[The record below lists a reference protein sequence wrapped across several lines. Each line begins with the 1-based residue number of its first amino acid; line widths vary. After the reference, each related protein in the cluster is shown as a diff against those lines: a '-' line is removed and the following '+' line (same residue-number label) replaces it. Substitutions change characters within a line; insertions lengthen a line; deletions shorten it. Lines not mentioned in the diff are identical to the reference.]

1 MDNKYQ
7 LLNTLSGDE
16 ITVEAKLTK
25 LNTKKLKNHFFCAR
39 VKHNAN
45 SSLSTKARHTSISSS
60 ILSSSEGGDA
70 RCTLHT
76 ARCSAVHT
84 AHKTMGSVPCEANL
98 NSKKSQIP
106 PKEQFSQVEMEQ
118 ETWFL
123 QALEE
128 FYVKLDLKEFT
139 QKDIQNELY
148 KNYWGKPY
156 SETQAAHI
164 SDLARNSK
172 YPVKNTFHPSNWDG
186 EQGTGWSGPA
196 EDSSCL
202 TSTSKGWSRAAEES
216 SCLASA
222 SKHTQT
228 NPDIPVNP
236 DKYAGHRIRQASQ
249 GLNTVQNLSP
259 HKLRK
264 IACWI
269 KTGEFGMISEVGGVF
284 GLQQPV
290 LYPTQKCCHVF
301 SPKTYDMLPQIAEY
315 VMVTPFVQ
323 ENQSAYITFAN
334 INGKEMI
341 VTMDSGCTTSVAT
354 STFIK
359 NVFPNFYKLLKDY
372 DGKPFITADNS
383 ELKIMGI
390 MPIKISLGKLLFDM
404 NLTIYEGNHSE
415 CLIGLDILK
424 EKFNLLI
431 SPAGAYIKIEDL
443 ATHNKKQKVSKIGTH
458 KNLQLV
464 VSVRD
469 QVSINAKQQKLI
481 WVCIKKEDIQG
492 LSLDNLLSD
501 PYVCHSEDIDQLI
514 MDEKK

>member
-1 MDNKYQ
+1 
-7 LLNTLSGDE
+7 
-16 ITVEAKLTK
+16 
-25 LNTKKLKNHFFCAR
+25 
-39 VKHNAN
+39 
-45 SSLSTKARHTSISSS
+45 
-60 ILSSSEGGDA
+60 
-70 RCTLHT
+70 
-76 ARCSAVHT
+76 
-84 AHKTMGSVPCEANL
+84 MGSVPCEANL

-106 PKEQFSQVEMEQ
+106 PKEHFFKLEMEQ

-128 FYVKLDLKEFT
+128 FYVKLDPKEFT

-156 SETQAAHI
+156 SEKQAAHI

-172 YPVKNTFHPSNWDG
+172 HPVKNIFHPRVWEG
-186 EQGTGWSGPA
+186 EPGIGWSGPA

-202 TSTSKGWSRAAEES
+202 TSTSKGWSRPAEES

-222 SKHTQT
+222 SEHTHT
-228 NPDIPVNP
+228 NPEIPVHP

-269 KTGEFGMISEVGGVF
+269 KTGEFGMTSEVGGVF

-301 SPKTYDMLPQIAEY
+301 SPKTYDMLPQIAGY

-341 VTMDSGCTTSVAT
+341 VTVDSGCTMSVAT

-359 NVFPNFYKLLKDY
+359 NVFPNFHKLLKDY

-383 ELKIMGI
+383 E
-390 MPIKISLGKLLFDM
+390 
-404 NLTIYEGNHSE
+404 
-415 CLIGLDILK
+415 
-424 EKFNLLI
+424 
-431 SPAGAYIKIEDL
+431 
-443 ATHNKKQKVSKIGTH
+443 
-458 KNLQLV
+458 
-464 VSVRD
+464 
-469 QVSINAKQQKLI
+469 
-481 WVCIKKEDIQG
+481 
-492 LSLDNLLSD
+492 
-501 PYVCHSEDIDQLI
+501 
-514 MDEKK
+514 